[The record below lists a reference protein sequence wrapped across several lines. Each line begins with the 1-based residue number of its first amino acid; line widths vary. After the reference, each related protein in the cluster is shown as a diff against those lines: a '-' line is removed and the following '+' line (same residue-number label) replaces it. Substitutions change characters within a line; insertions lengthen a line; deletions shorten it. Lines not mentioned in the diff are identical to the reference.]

1 MLTTVLFDMGGT
13 LEDIW
18 YNKET
23 QQEAAR
29 KLLEILRDHGL
40 DPGCPQEVFWEKLFS
55 GVKAY
60 KQWSEGN
67 MLEKKPEE
75 IWPDWYLR
83 DFAFDR
89 EQLLPITEE
98 LANTYEVTFYH
109 RELRPDAREML
120 QALKDRGYRLGVIS
134 NNASLYNVFNMLE
147 TYGIRSFMEDVTVSS
162 VTGYRKPHP
171 EIFRIS
177 LRQMQTTAENCVY
190 VGDTISRD
198 IIGAKQA
205 GFGKAVQIVSALSAQ
220 KDAATAA
227 DAEKPDLVIQNL
239 LDMIPWLDQIN
250 PDMHIDEAQQ
260 SSGMFVP
267 FF

>member
-18 YNKET
+18 YNEDT
-23 QQEAAR
+23 QRATCR
-29 KLLEILRDHGL
+29 RLLEVLRANGL
-40 DPGCPQEVFWEKLFS
+40 EPGCPDDVFWKRITD

-83 DFAFDR
+83 DFTFDR

-120 QALKDRGYRLGVIS
+120 QALKARGYRLGVIS

-177 LRQMQTTAENCVY
+177 LRQMQARPEECVY
-190 VGDTISRD
+190 VGDSPFD
-198 IIGAKQA
+198 IAA
-205 GFGKAVQIVSALSAQ
+205 GNAAGCKTLAVTWGMFPEEKLVVENPTEIIHEVAEFSAAIQALS
-220 KDAATAA
+220 
-227 DAEKPDLVIQNL
+227 N
-239 LDMIPWLDQIN
+239 
-250 PDMHIDEAQQ
+250 
-260 SSGMFVP
+260 
-267 FF
+267 

>member
-29 KLLEILRDHGL
+29 KLLEILRNNGL
-40 DPGCPQEVFWEKLFS
+40 DPGCPEEVFWEKLLS

-89 EQLLPITEE
+89 KRLLPITEE

-109 RELRPDAREML
+109 RELRPDARETL
-120 QALKDRGYRLGVIS
+120 QALKDRGYHLGVIS

-147 TYGIRSFMEDVTVSS
+147 AYGIRSFMEAVTVSS

-177 LRQMQTTAENCVY
+177 LREMRASPDACVY
-190 VGDTISRD
+190 VGDTVSRD
-198 IIGAKQA
+198 IIGPKQV
-205 GFGKAVQIVSALSAQ
+205 GFAKAVQIRSFLSEQ
-220 KDAATAA
+220 KDEGLSQ
-227 DAEKPDLVIQNL
+227 DVFRPDVVIRDLRDLVT
-239 LDMIPWLDQIN
+239 WLDEVN
-250 PDMHIDEAQQ
+250 PQLAPH
-260 SSGMFVP
+260 S
-267 FF
+267 